1 MKKMIR
7 VGLCM
12 TITASMLFSTVA
24 FAAEGNVPKEKTDE
38 VLVQTDASGKVTQM
52 QDYVTLVGANSTD
65 TILDKTKLTD
75 IKNMSGDETFKDNGD
90 GTISWQNKGNEI
102 RYIGNLNAD
111 LPVSMKVTYYLDD
124 QEISPEELAGKSGRV
139 KVVYNFENLSPE
151 TVQFEGESIDTYV
164 PFLTVTS
171 VSMPMDSF
179 SNVEPLDGSIAVK
192 EFGDRYFMLGVTS
205 PGTMEALNFSILG
218 LDEYVKVPS
227 SFGFVADVTNFH
239 MPATVTCITPH
250 ILDMLDLD
258 WVKTKDDMA
267 AKVDELVDATKQ
279 IVDGSNQLS
288 DGTGQLSDGAKQFY
302 TGLAEGLEQIS
313 NGSMQFDNN
322 LDVLETKKADLQ
334 SQATELLDALNDIM
348 AKVDQY
354 QLPDV
359 NEIMSPELFK
369 AIDKLKEDASDLET
383 QLTEMQKLVVS
394 AQALVEKVEGPLQQ
408 FDTIKEKVNAID
420 IDQIMNAATTRV
432 SAAAKEVVAEE
443 KSQNKLLGA
452 LLGKVL
458 TDEKVDELIQ
468 KVIVKS
474 DLSNMDEIK
483 AVKKDLE
490 EINGLLSGVDITEQ
504 DLKTIEQL
512 KNLNLGAITN
522 VVTDMQ
528 TQFTVLQNAEGKKD
542 EIQDL
547 LDSANN
553 LLDEVKAN
561 SGDIEKKSGELASG
575 LDFADSMIKEARS
588 YIQTLDSAVGE
599 AKDGSEQLSD
609 GANRLDDGAKEL
621 ASGTKKYYNEGIL
634 TAADFAKQ
642 ATLTAIIKRGK
653 AHQMAADKYTNISG
667 IDATTQGEIKFTLY
681 TAAIGEDAAN

>member
-1 MKKMIR
+1 M
-7 VGLCM
+7 
-12 TITASMLFSTVA
+12 
-24 FAAEGNVPKEKTDE
+24 
-38 VLVQTDASGKVTQM
+38 
-52 QDYVTLVGANSTD
+52 
-65 TILDKTKLTD
+65 
-75 IKNMSGDETFKDNGD
+75 
-90 GTISWQNKGNEI
+90 
-102 RYIGNLNAD
+102 
-111 LPVSMKVTYYLDD
+111 
-124 QEISPEELAGKSGRV
+124 
-139 KVVYNFENLSPE
+139 
-151 TVQFEGESIDTYV
+151 
-164 PFLTVTS
+164 
-171 VSMPMDSF
+171 
-179 SNVEPLDGSIAVK
+179 
-192 EFGDRYFMLGVTS
+192 TS

-313 NGSMQFDNN
+313 NGSMQFDDN

-354 QLPDV
+354 QLPEV
-359 NEIMSPELFK
+359 NDIMSPQLFA
-369 AIDKLKEDASDLET
+369 AIDQLNKDASDLKT
-383 QLTEMQKLVVS
+383 QLTSMQTLVKSAQKLVK
-394 AQALVEKVEGPLQQ
+394 KVEGPL
-408 FDTIKEKVNAID
+408 
-420 IDQIMNAATTRV
+420 
-432 SAAAKEVVAEE
+432 
-443 KSQNKLLGA
+443 
-452 LLGKVL
+452 
-458 TDEKVDELIQ
+458 
-468 KVIVKS
+468 
-474 DLSNMDEIK
+474 
-483 AVKKDLE
+483 
-490 EINGLLSGVDITEQ
+490 
-504 DLKTIEQL
+504 
-512 KNLNLGAITN
+512 KNLNSIKATVNGIDIGQIMGAATKRVSDTAKTVIKREHPILTMNISDEEMDKLINEIIKESNLKEITDPVETN
-522 VVTDMQ
+522 VNNIKDILKNVEIDQNDMETIKALNNLKLDEITKVVTDMQ
-528 TQFTVLQNAEGKKD
+528 TQFTVLQNAKGKKD

-681 TAAIGEDAAN
+681 TAAIGEDTAN

>member
-65 TILDKTKLTD
+65 TILDKTKLTG

-139 KVVYNFENLSPE
+139 KVMYNFENLSPE

-313 NGSMQFDNN
+313 NGSMQFDDN

-354 QLPDV
+354 QLPEV
-359 NEIMSPELFK
+359 NDIMSPQLFA
-369 AIDKLKEDASDLET
+369 AIDQLNKDASDLKT
-383 QLTEMQKLVVS
+383 QLTSMQTLVKSAQKLVK
-394 AQALVEKVEGPLQQ
+394 KVEGPL
-408 FDTIKEKVNAID
+408 
-420 IDQIMNAATTRV
+420 
-432 SAAAKEVVAEE
+432 
-443 KSQNKLLGA
+443 
-452 LLGKVL
+452 
-458 TDEKVDELIQ
+458 
-468 KVIVKS
+468 
-474 DLSNMDEIK
+474 
-483 AVKKDLE
+483 
-490 EINGLLSGVDITEQ
+490 
-504 DLKTIEQL
+504 
-512 KNLNLGAITN
+512 KNLNSIKA
-522 VVTDMQ
+522 
-528 TQFTVLQNAEGKKD
+528 TVK
-542 EIQDL
+542 
-547 LDSANN
+547 
-553 LLDEVKAN
+553 
-561 SGDIEKKSGELASG
+561 
-575 LDFADSMIKEARS
+575 
-588 YIQTLDSAVGE
+588 
-599 AKDGSEQLSD
+599 
-609 GANRLDDGAKEL
+609 
-621 ASGTKKYYNEGIL
+621 
-634 TAADFAKQ
+634 
-642 ATLTAIIKRGK
+642 
-653 AHQMAADKYTNISG
+653 
-667 IDATTQGEIKFTLY
+667 
-681 TAAIGEDAAN
+681 

>member
-1 MKKMIR
+1 MIHFG
-7 VGLCM
+7 VCM
-12 TITASMLFSTVA
+12 TLTASMLFSSVA
-24 FAAEGNVPKEKTDE
+24 FAAEGNVPKEKIDE

-124 QEISPEELAGKSGRV
+124 QEISPEELTGKSGRV
-139 KVVYNFENLSPE
+139 KVMYNFENLSPE
-151 TVQFEGESIDTYV
+151 TIQFEGENIDTYV

-313 NGSMQFDNN
+313 NGSMQFDDN

-354 QLPDV
+354 QLPEV
-359 NEIMSPELFK
+359 NDIMSPQLFA
-369 AIDKLKEDASDLET
+369 AIDQLNKDASDLKT
-383 QLTEMQKLVVS
+383 QLTSMQTLVKSAQKLVK
-394 AQALVEKVEGPLQQ
+394 KVEGPL
-408 FDTIKEKVNAID
+408 
-420 IDQIMNAATTRV
+420 
-432 SAAAKEVVAEE
+432 
-443 KSQNKLLGA
+443 
-452 LLGKVL
+452 
-458 TDEKVDELIQ
+458 
-468 KVIVKS
+468 
-474 DLSNMDEIK
+474 
-483 AVKKDLE
+483 
-490 EINGLLSGVDITEQ
+490 
-504 DLKTIEQL
+504 
-512 KNLNLGAITN
+512 KNLNSIKATVNGIDIGQIMGAATKRVSDTAKTVIKREHPILTMNISDEEMDKLINEIIKESNLKEITDPVETN
-522 VVTDMQ
+522 VNNIKDILKNVEIDQNDMETIKALNNLKLDEITKVVTDMQ
-528 TQFTVLQNAEGKKD
+528 TQFTVLQNAKGKKD

-681 TAAIGEDAAN
+681 TAAIGEDTAN

>member
-1 MKKMIR
+1 MIR
-7 VGLCM
+7 FGVCM
-12 TITASMLFSTVA
+12 TLTASMLFSSVA
-24 FAAEGNVPKEKTDE
+24 FAAEGNVPKEKIDE
-38 VLVQTDASGKVTQM
+38 VLVQTDASGNITQM

-90 GTISWQNKGNEI
+90 GTICWQNKGNEI

-139 KVVYNFENLSPE
+139 KVMYNFENLSPE

-354 QLPDV
+354 QLPEV
-359 NEIMSPELFK
+359 NDIMSPQLFA
-369 AIDKLKEDASDLET
+369 AIDQLNKDASDLKT
-383 QLTEMQKLVVS
+383 QLTSMQTLVES
-394 AQALVEKVEGPLQQ
+394 AQTLIIRLEGMLKT
-408 FDTIKEKVNAID
+408 FETIKGEVDKID
-420 IDQIMNAATTRV
+420 VKQIMDAATTRV
-432 SAAAKEVVAEE
+432 SDTAKTVIKREYPI
-443 KSQNKLLGA
+443 
-452 LLGKVL
+452 L
-458 TDEKVDELIQ
+458 TMNISDEKMDELINEIIKESKLNEITNPVNDKLKQ
-468 KVIVKS
+468 IKKIMADIKLS
-474 DLSNMDEIK
+474 DEEKETINEL
-483 AVKKDLE
+483 KKL
-490 EINGLLSGVDITEQ
+490 
-504 DLKTIEQL
+504 DLK
-512 KNLNLGAITN
+512 AITDI
-522 VVTDMQ
+522 VTDMQ

-634 TAADFAKQ
+634 TAADYAKQ

-681 TAAIGEDAAN
+681 TAAIGEDATN

>member
-483 AVKKDLE
+483 AVNKDLE

-609 GANRLDDGAKEL
+609 GANRLDDGAKDL

>member
-1 MKKMIR
+1 MKKMIHFG
-7 VGLCM
+7 VCM
-12 TITASMLFSTVA
+12 TLTASMLFSSVA
-24 FAAEGNVPKEKTDE
+24 FAAEGNVPKEKIDE

-139 KVVYNFENLSPE
+139 KVMYNFENLSPE
-151 TVQFEGESIDTYV
+151 TIQFEGENIDTYV

-313 NGSMQFDNN
+313 NGSMQFDDN

-354 QLPDV
+354 QLPEV
-359 NEIMSPELFK
+359 NDIMSPQLFA
-369 AIDKLKEDASDLET
+369 AIDQLNKDASDLKT
-383 QLTEMQKLVVS
+383 QLTSMQTLVKSAQKLVK
-394 AQALVEKVEGPLQQ
+394 KVEGPL
-408 FDTIKEKVNAID
+408 
-420 IDQIMNAATTRV
+420 
-432 SAAAKEVVAEE
+432 
-443 KSQNKLLGA
+443 
-452 LLGKVL
+452 
-458 TDEKVDELIQ
+458 
-468 KVIVKS
+468 
-474 DLSNMDEIK
+474 
-483 AVKKDLE
+483 
-490 EINGLLSGVDITEQ
+490 
-504 DLKTIEQL
+504 
-512 KNLNLGAITN
+512 KNLNSIKATVNGIDIGQIMGAATKRVSDTAKTVIKREHPILTMNISDEEMDKLINEIIKESNLKEITDPVETN
-522 VVTDMQ
+522 VNNIKDILKNVEIDQNDMETIKALNNLKLDEITKVVTDMQ

-634 TAADFAKQ
+634 TAADYAKQ

-681 TAAIGEDAAN
+681 TAAIGEDATN

>member
-24 FAAEGNVPKEKTDE
+24 FAAEGNVPKEKADE

-65 TILDKTKLTD
+65 TILDKTKLTG

-139 KVVYNFENLSPE
+139 KVMYNFENLSPE

-313 NGSMQFDNN
+313 NGSMQFDDN

-334 SQATELLDALNDIM
+334 NQATVLLDALNDIM

-354 QLPDV
+354 QLPEV
-359 NEIMSPELFK
+359 NDIMSPQLFT
-369 AIDKLKEDASDLET
+369 AIDKLKEDASALET

-394 AQALVEKVEGPLQQ
+394 AQTLVEKVEGPLEQ
-408 FDTIKEKVNAID
+408 FDTIKEKVAAID
-420 IDQIMNAATTRV
+420 IDQIMNAATAKV

-443 KSQNKLLGA
+443 KSQNKLLGT
-452 LLGKVL
+452 LIGKIL

-468 KVIVKS
+468 RVIVKS
-474 DLSNMDEIK
+474 DLSNLDEIK

-490 EINGLLSGVDITEQ
+490 DINALIGDVEITQNDKDTIKQLEEL
-504 DLKTIEQL
+504 DLK
-512 KNLNLGAITN
+512 AITD

-528 TQFTVLQNAEGKKD
+528 EQFTILQQAEGKKD

-561 SGDIEKKSGELASG
+561 SGDIKKKSGELASG

-681 TAAIGEDAAN
+681 TAAIGEDTAN

>member
-7 VGLCM
+7 FGVCM
-12 TITASMLFSTVA
+12 TLTASMLFSSVA
-24 FAAEGNVPKEKTDE
+24 FAAEGNVPKEKIDE
-38 VLVQTDASGKVTQM
+38 VLVQTDASGNITQM

-90 GTISWQNKGNEI
+90 GTICWQNKGNEI

-139 KVVYNFENLSPE
+139 KVMYNFENLSPE

-369 AIDKLKEDASDLET
+369 AIDKLKEDASDLEI

-681 TAAIGEDAAN
+681 TAAIGEDATN